1 MVGDFSTNETLKEQI
16 RKEKILNI
24 VNKDQYRLK
33 LGIVYLFTSGFNLIA
48 MIVTYLL
55 YITIGY
61 SLDIAFT
68 LYLISIIFYY
78 KYWFNYTKDGRHFD
92 GFVFRSFVAF
102 NIRVEKKLREMLELN
117 SAKKIKE

>member
-1 MVGDFSTNETLKEQI
+1 MANDFSTDEALKEQR
-16 RKEKILNI
+16 RKEKLLNI
-24 VNKDQYRLK
+24 VNKEQYRLK

-55 YITIGY
+55 YKLSGY
-61 SLDIAFT
+61 SLDIVIT

-78 KYWFNYTKDGRHFD
+78 KYWFNYTKDGKHFD
-92 GFVFRSFVAF
+92 GFVFRSLVAF